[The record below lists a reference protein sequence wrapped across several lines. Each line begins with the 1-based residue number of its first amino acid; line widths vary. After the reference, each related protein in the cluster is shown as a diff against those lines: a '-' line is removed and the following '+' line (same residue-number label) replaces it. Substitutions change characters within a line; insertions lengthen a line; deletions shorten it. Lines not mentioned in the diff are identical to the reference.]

1 MSTTAVDAPPIAVD
15 IIVPVLHR
23 PWQARPFMQSVQE
36 PQARVIVV
44 AEPDD
49 LETVA
54 EWILAGAFVHVDEK
68 AHTFAEKVNVGYRIG
83 QAPWLLL
90 CGDDARFTA
99 GWLDAAIEVASSA
112 RAAVVGTND
121 EANWR
126 VIRGHHTCHPFIRR
140 TYVDYM
146 GASWDGPGIVCHE
159 GYAHNFVD
167 DEIVTVA
174 KQRGL
179 WAHAPKCVIQ
189 HLHHIYGTADKDS
202 TYRLGQTSN
211 EADRSLF
218 NRRMR
223 DNAL

>member
-1 MSTTAVDAPPIAVD
+1 MSTTAVDDSPIAVD
-15 IIVPVLHR
+15 IIVPVLNR

-36 PQARVIVV
+36 SQARVIVV
-44 AEPDD
+44 AEAGDD
-49 LETVA
+49 DTIA
-54 EWILAGAFVHVDEK
+54 EWWLAGAFVHTDLR
-68 AHTFAEKVNVGYRIG
+68 AHTFAQKVNVGYRIG
-83 QAPWLLL
+83 QAPWMLL
-90 CGDDARFTA
+90 CGDDARFTP

-121 EANWR
+121 EANRR
-126 VIRGHHTCHPFIRR
+126 VMRGQHTCHPFIRR
-140 TYVDYM
+140 TYVEFM
-146 GASWDGPGIVCHE
+146 GASWDGPGVVCHE

-179 WAHAPKCVIQ
+179 WAHAPKCVIH
-189 HLHHIYGTADKDS
+189 HLHHIYGTADKDA
-202 TYRLGQTSN
+202 TYQLGQASN
-211 EADRSLF
+211 EADRNLF